1 MRASRDLRDHPFGP
15 GGSAEDLPQQRGRS
29 TGNPAWVQTATAA
42 VVVYLVGWALAT
54 VMPNP
59 RLRALGAVVRPW
71 TTTIGVGLGLAAV
84 GLLVFWFPAWMRM
97 RKVRSMDGALAEE
110 AAVADEFKIRPAT
123 RVSVDVRVWPYWR
136 YPFWMLRRATVWLP
150 RGWVPGEPA
159 AQVCQR
165 LEPLLGPTRQR
176 SWKPRRGRLVLVRA
190 TDQDPG
196 EVHLPEVQV
205 DPQKRAVQA
214 MEAML
219 KTDQL
224 LPEPVSYNDQGEVTS
239 FTVRHPT
246 NHRLGTPE
254 AQHSFAQALEPMLP
268 PAPGERGWEVTE
280 HAQNDY
286 TLFTARTPMPAFLPH
301 PVFDYASEFGDARF
315 IPFGWGASA
324 RWMGW
329 DISSSTQYPHCLLA
343 GPTGAG
349 KTSTIRSLIVGATR
363 GYQAEVWGLDP
374 KMIELMG
381 IDQWPG
387 VTRLAVTIEEIAELI
402 ETAYAEMM
410 DRYTRIRRHEIHRSQ
425 LPPLILILDEY
436 FVLRGQLLRWWKEDL
451 SQKGQPPQ
459 LGQLTE
465 LLALAR
471 SAGIYLCLGI
481 QRADAANFGDGAR
494 DNMRTRVAH
503 SALGKEARAM
513 MWDHPSLGILASSGI
528 RGRVMASDASSEGP
542 EETQQLWTPDFD
554 QHPLAREHMSDE
566 DRALIDALRPAD
578 FQPYTITKEGLIIPN
593 TDSREIPAG
602 SSQAEMMDGDGDM
615 VRARDLA
622 PGDRIKY
629 ERGESGRFESAV
641 VEANT
646 YDTGDESLDLEIVWD
661 HGGGGQTLGGLDPAE
676 DIYTTNQAHSP
687 A

>member
-42 VVVYLVGWALAT
+42 IVVYLVGWALAEL
-54 VMPNP
+54 MPNP

-71 TTTIGVGLGLAAV
+71 TTTIGAGLGLAAV

-136 YPFWMLRRATVWLP
+136 YPFWLLRRATVWLP

-159 AQVCQR
+159 SQVCQR

-214 MEAML
+214 MEGLL

-224 LPEPVSYNDQGEVTS
+224 RPEPVEHNEQGEVTT
-239 FTVRHPT
+239 FKVRHPP
-246 NHRLGTPE
+246 NHRLGKPD
-254 AQHSFAQALEPMLP
+254 AQRSFAEALEPMLP

-286 TLFTARTPMPAFLPH
+286 TLITARTPMPTFLPH
-301 PVFDYASEFGDARF
+301 PVLDYASEFSGARLL
-315 IPFGWGASA
+315 PFGWGASA
-324 RWMGW
+324 HWMGW
-329 DISSSTQYPHCLLA
+329 DISPSTQCPHCLLV

-349 KTSTIRSLIVGATR
+349 KTNTIRSIIVGATL
-363 GYQAEVWGLDP
+363 GYQIEVWGLDP

-381 IDQWPG
+381 CDGWPG
-387 VTRLAVTIEEIAELI
+387 VTRLAVTVEEMANLI
-402 ETAYAEMM
+402 DAAHAEMM
-410 DRYTRIRRHEIHRSQ
+410 DRYTRIRRHELHPAA
-425 LPPLILILDEY
+425 LPPLVVILDE
-436 FVLRGQLLRWWKEDL
+436 FFILRAQLMRWWKEDL
-451 SQKGQPPQ
+451 RQKGQPPHLAQ
-459 LGQLTE
+459 LNE
-465 LLALAR
+465 MLALAR

-481 QRADAANFGDGAR
+481 QRPDATHFDDGAR

-503 SALGKEARAM
+503 SELAQEARTM
-513 MWDHPSLGILASSGI
+513 MWGHPSLGILASQGV
-528 RGRVMASDASSEGP
+528 RGRVMASGASGDP
-542 EETQQLWTPDFD
+542 EETQQFWTPDLD
-554 QHPLAREHMSDE
+554 QHPLAREHMSGE

-578 FQPYTITKEGLIIPN
+578 FQPYSITKDGLVVPN

-602 SSQAEMMDGDGDM
+602 SSQAELMDEDGEM
-615 VRARDLA
+615 VRARDLT

-629 ERGESGRFESAV
+629 ERDEGERWESAV

-646 YDTGDESLDLEIVWD
+646 YKTGDDTLDLEIVWD